1 MELLWAGGLTDVIY
15 KTGGGR
21 GWGPGSEMFRFIVG
35 FLSFSIVTWGW
46 IVLSRGRLFCVVGCL
61 AASWPLP
68 SGCQDHSPRPPP
80 GVTTKNISS
89 HALGKAGRETT
100 PFENQWYQCI

>member
-46 IVLSRGRLFCVVGCL
+46 IFLSRGRLFCVVGCL

-68 SGCQDHSPRPPP
+68 SGCQDHFPTPSP

-89 HALGKAGRETT
+89 HGPTCPGQGGERDQ
-100 PFENQWYQCI
+100 PS